1 VVRATVAEDPP
12 ASLGIPYHLL
22 TASTIVVGVEPV
34 LEGDPGDGLHPLV
47 VRVKF
52 LERAVGVG
60 PADAAG
66 AEDLVQSLDDGWRLG
81 SLDAGQLEAAAGV
94 AAERLRRE
102 GGLDGLYLILGQYL
116 YTFLNGLAVLC
127 PLDPETKKGPLPG
140 MGTALR

>member
-34 LEGDPGDGLHPLV
+34 LEDDPGDGLYPLA
-47 VRVKF
+47 VRVEL
-52 LERAVGVG
+52 LERAVGVTL
-60 PADAAG
+60 ADATG
-66 AEDLVQSLDDGWRLG
+66 AEDLVQSHDDDWHLDG
-81 SLDAGQLEAAAGV
+81 LDAREFEASAGV